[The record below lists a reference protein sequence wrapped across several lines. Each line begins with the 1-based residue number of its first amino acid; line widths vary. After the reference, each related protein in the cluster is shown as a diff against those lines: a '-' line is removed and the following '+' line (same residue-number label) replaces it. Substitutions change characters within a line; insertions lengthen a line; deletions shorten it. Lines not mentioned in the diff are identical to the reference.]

1 MISIEERQQIAA
13 EPAPL
18 TLRYR
23 ATDEDLPA
31 ELFNDAEPCS
41 TTDKKVLTG
50 PERSSK
56 VSKEVPMAKQTKQVG
71 RPRRG
76 EELIEYRVS
85 TVLTKQEKE
94 ALDKI
99 ANDKRWSMATLIRDL
114 LEKNYPEAFKKE
126 APKK

>member
-1 MISIEERQQIAA
+1 
-13 EPAPL
+13 
-18 TLRYR
+18 
-23 ATDEDLPA
+23 
-31 ELFNDAEPCS
+31 
-41 TTDKKVLTG
+41 
-50 PERSSK
+50 
-56 VSKEVPMAKQTKQVG
+56 MAKQTKQVG

-94 ALDKI
+94 GLDKI